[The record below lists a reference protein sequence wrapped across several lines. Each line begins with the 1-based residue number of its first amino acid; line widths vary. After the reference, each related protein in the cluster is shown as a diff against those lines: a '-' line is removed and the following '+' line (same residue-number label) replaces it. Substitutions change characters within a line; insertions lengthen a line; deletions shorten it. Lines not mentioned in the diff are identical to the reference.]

1 MKLKERIH
9 QFLNDQKLKH
19 KLYVIIFESDTPS
32 GKLFDV
38 VLIGC
43 ILASVLLVIIESLK
57 GLPSYLTTPF
67 VVMEYLFTAFFT
79 FEYLT
84 RIYCSPRPKK
94 YIFSF
99 FGIVDLLATLP
110 LYIGLIFPGARY
122 LLIIRAFRLIR
133 VFRVFKLFNFLNEGE
148 RLLTA
153 LRESSKKIAVF
164 SFCCDFGYFH
174 RNVNVHDRRSF
185 AQFSVQ
191 QHSKQYLLGYC
202 HDDHRRIRRYN
213 SCHRT
218 GKVSFGLRHAD
229 RLYHHCGTYR
239 HCVRLHDEGLQ
250 TEKRQRVS
258 ELPSVRA

>member
-1 MKLKERIH
+1 M
-9 QFLNDQKLKH
+9 NDQKLKH

-164 SFCCDFGYFH
+164 FLFVVILVTSIGTLMYMIEGTLPNSQFNNIPNIIAVPTGSVSASMMKDYKRRRDKECPNCH
-174 RNVNVHDRRSF
+174 RSGHEDN
-185 AQFSVQ
+185 AQFCKYCGHDLNPTSKNEDKENVQ
-191 QHSKQYLLGYC
+191 
-202 HDDHRRIRRYN
+202 
-213 SCHRT
+213 
-218 GKVSFGLRHAD
+218 
-229 RLYHHCGTYR
+229 
-239 HCVRLHDEGLQ
+239 
-250 TEKRQRVS
+250 
-258 ELPSVRA
+258 